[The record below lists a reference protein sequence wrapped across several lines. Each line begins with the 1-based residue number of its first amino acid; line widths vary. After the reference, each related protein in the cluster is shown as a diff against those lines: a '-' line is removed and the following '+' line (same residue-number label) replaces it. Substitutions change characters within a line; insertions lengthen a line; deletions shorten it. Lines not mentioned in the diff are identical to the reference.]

1 MSLSPSRTPAP
12 ERERERERERA
23 RQAHQAAG
31 FTLPPWIIQAI
42 TAAAL
47 PLWIWVIS
55 LSQER
60 ARTELRLTQLE
71 TSAAAT
77 KAAMLR
83 LERLDASLTY
93 IERALDRLQGP
104 QKK

>member
-12 ERERERERERA
+12 ERERERA

-55 LSQER
+55 LRKGAEPKPD
-60 ARTELRLTQLE
+60 T
-71 TSAAAT
+71 
-77 KAAMLR
+77 
-83 LERLDASLTY
+83 
-93 IERALDRLQGP
+93 LQGHTSSTP
-104 QKK
+104 